1 MLKKRTCFCIIR
13 KNSVLLQ
20 RKKQY
25 MATLNDKLA
34 AAWQE
39 ADKLTADKTRQG
51 KFIVMQ
57 HQNPPKGIVLKG
69 AAVNRTYGRVDA
81 EGLPV
86 LTIVPDKVS
95 LVAGHERLGW
105 VKAKRPAA
113 KPASVAAAD
122 EDKPKRAAKP
132 KSDES

>member
-1 MLKKRTCFCIIR
+1 M
-13 KNSVLLQ
+13 
-20 RKKQY
+20 
-25 MATLNDKLA
+25 TLNDKLT
-34 AAWQE
+34 AAWEQ

-51 KFIVMQ
+51 RFIVMQ

-95 LVAGHERLGW
+95 LVAGHARLGW

-122 EDKPKRAAKP
+122 TEDKPKRATKT

>member
-1 MLKKRTCFCIIR
+1 
-13 KNSVLLQ
+13 
-20 RKKQY
+20 

-86 LTIVPDKVS
+86 LTIIADKPT
-95 LVAGHERLGW
+95 LVNMHIASGW
-105 VKAKRPAA
+105 VNAKRPAA

-122 EDKPKRAAKP
+122 TEDKPKRAAKP